1 MAATRFWRLGSLNG
15 VNDLEAARF
24 VSVQQCRNGPAWPP
38 TALGIGTA
46 SRAATA
52 TCPAHLL
59 GGSILLA
66 LLMRL
71 LLSGFKN
78 HSGGGENLLCR
89 LLRDAGSS

>member
-1 MAATRFWRLGSLNG
+1 MGIGTVRRAAATR
-15 VNDLEAARF
+15 
-24 VSVQQCRNGPAWPP
+24 
-38 TALGIGTA
+38 
-46 SRAATA
+46 
-52 TCPAHLL
+52 PAHLL
-59 GGSILLA
+59 VGSILLA